1 MADRFPSPF
10 EMPTP
15 PGAEGWQDLYAY
27 SSVFSEDRREYEES
41 TFWFMDGVHTP
52 EVLPPWDATILE
64 YAIIALSQYNT
75 RHYVIPPA
83 LGVDIRFLNGYMYLS
98 PVGVADPEEIGAR
111 VPEFAERAGYY
122 FANWDRLYAAWM
134 PKVRTLIDELESIS
148 FTPLPHREDMA
159 VITEG
164 RGTGSALDL
173 LSTYHKLVDLTLKLW
188 QYHFEFL
195 NLGYAAYLDFFGCC
209 KQLFP
214 SIPDQAIAKMVA
226 GIEVDLFRP
235 DDEVKKLAQ
244 LAVELGIAGRFA
256 GDAPAE
262 EVLAGLR
269 GDPQGDKWLAAWEE
283 AKQPWFNFSAGTAFY
298 HSDKVWLEY
307 PDIPLGFL
315 RAYIAK
321 VQRGETLERP
331 MEAVIAE
338 RDRIVDEYTDL
349 IDGDEDRATFQAKLA
364 VELGIADR
372 FAGDAP
378 AEQVLAGLRGDPQ
391 GDKWL
396 AAWEEAKQPWFN
408 FSAGTTFYHS
418 DKVWLEYPDI
428 PLGFLRAYIAKVQRG
443 ETLERPMEAVI
454 AERDR
459 IVDEYTDLID
469 GDEDRA
475 TFQAKLGLA
484 RTVFPYVENHN
495 FYIEHWAHSV
505 IWRKMRDLGR
515 VLVAAD
521 FFADVDDV
529 FLLSRHEVSEVLFDY
544 YHGWAV
550 GAPSRGPQ
558 YWPREM
564 ERRNGIMNALRQ
576 WSPPPALGVPPEV
589 ITEPFTV
596 MLWGITS
603 DSVRQWLGGSDAAG
617 GLAGFAASPGVAE
630 GPARVILSADGIA
643 ELREGEILVAP
654 LTAPSWAPV
663 FGKIAATVTDVGG
676 IMSHAAIVC
685 REYGLPAVTGTA
697 FGTKNIKTGQRVR
710 VDGTAGTVTIID

>member
-41 TFWFMDGVHTP
+41 AFWFMDGVHSP
-52 EVLPPWDATILE
+52 EAIPPWDATIVE
-64 YAIIALSQYNT
+64 YALIALSQYNT

-83 LGVDIRFLNGYMYLS
+83 RGVDIRILNGYMYLS
-98 PVGVADPEEIGAR
+98 PVGVTDPKEIEAR
-111 VPEFAERAGYY
+111 IPEFAERAGYY
-122 FANWDRLYAAWM
+122 FANWDQLYAAWL
-134 PKVRTLIDELESIS
+134 PKVRALIDELESIS
-148 FTPLPHREDMA
+148 FSPLPEREDMA

-173 LSTYHKLVDLTLKLW
+173 LSTYHRLVDLTLKLW
-188 QYHFEFL
+188 QHHFEFL

-226 GIEVDLFRP
+226 GIQVDLFQP
-235 DDEVKKLAQ
+235 DDEVKKLA
-244 LAVELGIAGRFA
+244 R
-256 GDAPAE
+256 
-262 EVLAGLR
+262 
-269 GDPQGDKWLAAWEE
+269 
-283 AKQPWFNFSAGTAFY
+283 
-298 HSDKVWLEY
+298 
-307 PDIPLGFL
+307 
-315 RAYIAK
+315 
-321 VQRGETLERP
+321 
-331 MEAVIAE
+331 
-338 RDRIVDEYTDL
+338 
-349 IDGDEDRATFQAKLA
+349 LA

-378 AEQVLAGLRGDPQ
+378 AEEVLAGLRGDPQ

-459 IVDEYTDLID
+459 IVDEYTELID

-495 FYIEHWAHSV
+495 FYVEHWAHSV

-515 VLVAAD
+515 VLVAAE
-521 FFADVDDV
+521 FFADADDV

-550 GAPSRGPQ
+550 GAPSRGPK
-558 YWPREM
+558 YWPGR
-564 ERRNGIMNALRQ
+564 
-576 WSPPPALGVPPEV
+576 WPAG
-589 ITEPFTV
+589 
-596 MLWGITS
+596 
-603 DSVRQWLGGSDAAG
+603 
-617 GLAGFAASPGVAE
+617 AAS
-630 GPARVILSADGIA
+630 
-643 ELREGEILVAP
+643 
-654 LTAPSWAPV
+654 
-663 FGKIAATVTDVGG
+663 
-676 IMSHAAIVC
+676 
-685 REYGLPAVTGTA
+685 
-697 FGTKNIKTGQRVR
+697 
-710 VDGTAGTVTIID
+710 